1 MRTSRSG
8 RLRRAIRRLPG
19 RAWQWRREKP
29 LLLLIPLAL
38 LPFLLEQLTPTFIDM
53 IAARLGLSKM
63 ATILIFL
70 ALLGIAALLSLIA
83 HLAKGSD
90 DPLESFDTDYERITR
105 LDDKGVDRVQAELIK
120 PLFDEAHPDEEE
132 IRKMYR
138 KNPVMGVAIRSR
150 EEDALVAFACAWPIN
165 ARALERLTAGRISE
179 NELTA
184 ADILPAKNNRRATHL
199 LVPVVAV
206 RDPGTKDGVKQNWAI
221 RAAFQDL
228 ISEVYYDGRAR
239 PITFVATGFSAA
251 GRRICA
257 QLGMARIGEA
267 DMGEGEKLPVF
278 SRTMTRQ
285 EFRQLF

>member
-1 MRTSRSG
+1 MGASG
-8 RLRRAIRRLPG
+8 SSKLRRALRRLPG
-19 RAWQWRREKP
+19 RLWQWQREKP

-53 IAARLGLSKM
+53 IAARLGLSKPG
-63 ATILIFL
+63 TILVFL
-70 ALLGIAALLSLIA
+70 ALLGAAALLSFIA
-83 HLAKGSD
+83 HLVKGTD

-120 PLFDEAHPDEEE
+120 PLFEEAHPNEEE

-150 EEDALVAFACAWPIN
+150 KEDEVVAFACAWPLT
-165 ARALERLTAGRISE
+165 ARALARLTDGRISE
-179 NELTA
+179 NDLTA
-184 ADILPAKNNRRATHL
+184 DDILATSRNRRATHL

-206 RDPGTKDGVKQNWAI
+206 RDPGTKEGIKQNWAL

-228 ISEVYYDGRAR
+228 VCEVYYDRDAR
-239 PITFVATGFSAA
+239 PITFVATGFSPA

-267 DMGEGEKLPVF
+267 EMGGEKLPIF

-285 EFRQLF
+285 EFKQVF